1 MTFLTRPG
9 FIITWAT
16 SIVIGL
22 SFLINVWL
30 VKAGIKEGMASPI
43 PA

>member
-1 MTFLTRPG
+1 MTFLTRTG
-9 FIITWAT
+9 FINTWAT
-16 SIVIGL
+16 SIAIGP
-22 SFLINVWL
+22 SVLINLWL